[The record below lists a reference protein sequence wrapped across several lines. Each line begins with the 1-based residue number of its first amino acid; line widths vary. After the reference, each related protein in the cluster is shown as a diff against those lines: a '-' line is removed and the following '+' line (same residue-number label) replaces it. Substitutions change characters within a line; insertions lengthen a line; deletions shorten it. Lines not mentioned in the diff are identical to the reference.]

1 MRIRD
6 VVPEDA
12 AKLVQLRQS
21 LSAETDFMLHGTGE
35 YNSTEQEV
43 ASQIVR
49 ASQLPTSR
57 SLVAEQDDTFVG
69 FLAVMGSSV
78 PRTRHAAYLAL
89 GVLRTWWGRGV
100 ATDMLKQVLR
110 WAPTVGVSRLEL
122 SVMTTNTRAI
132 TLYERLGFKFEGLRH
147 RAYMING
154 VAIDDHLMGYVFD
167 VTVPGKPSD
176 SIAPGTLNSK
186 QSGLKK

>member
-21 LSAETDFMLHGTGE
+21 LSAETDFMLYGNGE

-49 ASQLPTSR
+49 ASQPPTNR
-57 SLVAEQDDTFVG
+57 NLVAEHDDTLVA
-69 FLAVMGSSV
+69 FLAVIGSQV

-100 ATDMLKQVLR
+100 ATDLLKEVLR

-132 TLYERLGFKFEGLRH
+132 ALYKYLGFEFEGLRH

-167 VTVPGKPSD
+167 
-176 SIAPGTLNSK
+176 A
-186 QSGLKK
+186 